1 MILVLHYIKIIFL
14 IFLGQRLESSRKVLF
29 DFFIFKFF
37 FGHGDIYCCVIYY
50 TYDIKLRTSKFIMKN
65 DAQKANG

>member
-1 MILVLHYIKIIFL
+1 MEIFIVVFDFQFFL
-14 IFLGQRLESSRKVLF
+14 I
-29 DFFIFKFF
+29 F